1 MLSPE
6 AILFRRMTQS
16 VFRTNS
22 AVLRHGDLLNEPFG
36 QSSARWWLLF
46 NISRGDDSVAD
57 IARTTG
63 NSRQAVQRLADALV
77 AEHLA
82 TYGPNP
88 TDRRKQVVTL
98 TDRGRKVLDAI
109 ETSFDDLAKRLVDQ
123 FGADELSEAIDHLD
137 AIRRLTERDIEH
149 IKESRRT
156 QHD

>member
-6 AILFRRMTQS
+6 AILFRRMTRS

-22 AVLRHGDLLNEPFG
+22 AMLRHGDLVNEPFG
-36 QSSARWWLLF
+36 QSSARWWVLSE
-46 NISRGDDSVAD
+46 ISLGNDSVAG
-57 IARTTG
+57 IARATG

-82 TYGPNP
+82 TYGPHP
-88 TDRRKQVVTL
+88 TDQRKQVITL
-98 TDRGRKVLDAI
+98 TDSGRNVLDDM
-109 ETSFDDLAKRLVDQ
+109 ETSFDDWSKQLVEQ
-123 FGADELSEAIDHLD
+123 FGTDDLRKAIDHLD
-137 AIRRLTERDIEH
+137 AIRRLLGQDIEH